1 MAKQRCLSHQ
11 HICLNSLGSHS
22 PFNSTSISHLII
34 NYSSHK
40 SWSILFIYYPKR
52 PYVIILP
59 QDGLPC
65 TTAHL
70 AIRSCLSAG

>member
-11 HICLNSLGSHS
+11 HIRLNSLDSHS

-34 NYSSHK
+34 NYSSQK
-40 SWSILFIYYPKR
+40 SWSILFIYYP
-52 PYVIILP
+52 
-59 QDGLPC
+59 QDGLSC

-70 AIRSCLSAG
+70 VIHSCLSAG